1 MPFLSAR
8 GLSGL
13 KNYKYQSAGYTL
25 LDDIHQPFWNWI
37 TEQLPLW
44 LAPNL
49 ITLIG
54 TFGLILA
61 YFVSLYHVPTFTEV
75 APWWVYFLN
84 GFAGLVYL
92 HLDCI
97 DGKQARRTKSS
108 SPLGQLFDHGC
119 DALTV
124 HLAVTTIGTSI
135 AVGFTP
141 WCILGVMTI
150 MGPWMLAHW
159 EEYHSG
165 IMLYGNGYWGVTEA
179 NYLMIALHF
188 FTAAVGP
195 GFWGINITQWIKAP
209 LPWPIQDGL
218 LLKHVLLLSVFCCGV
233 QQFSGQMWRIFAKG
247 MSGMMPE
254 EERGHKQ
261 LGRAQALSH
270 LAQLGLTLLLGILV
284 MAEPWPTVSAWRA
297 VYGGFGVLYA
307 LQASKLI
314 MDHMAKEPFEIFWMP
329 ILALVMLLAF
339 SRAAIVSSEISA
351 WTFAGLMVAFYL
363 HYVTSAISEICAFL
377 GIKCLTIK
385 PRTD

>member
-1 MPFLSAR
+1 MPMLSSRA
-8 GLSGL
+8 LSGL

-25 LDDIHQPFWNWI
+25 LDDIHQPFWNWL
-37 TEQLPLW
+37 TELLPRW

-49 ITLIG
+49 ITLTG

-61 YFVSLYHVPTFTEV
+61 YFVSLYYVPTFTEV

-84 GFAGLVYL
+84 GFTGLVYL
-92 HLDCI
+92 HLDCV

-135 AVGFTP
+135 AVGYTP

-150 MGPWMLAHW
+150 MGPWLLAHW

-179 NYLMIALHF
+179 NYLMILLHF

-195 GFWGINITQWIKAP
+195 GFWGTGLGDLLGLQ
-209 LPWPIQDGL
+209 LPWPLHGL
-218 LLKHVLLLSVFCCGV
+218 RLRHVLLLSVFCCGV
-233 QQFSGQMWRIFAKG
+233 QQFSGQAWRIFVKG
-247 MSGMMPE
+247 MSGQMPE
-254 EERGHKQ
+254 EERGYKQ
-261 LGRAQALSH
+261 LGRLAALSH
-270 LAQLGLTLLLGILV
+270 LMQLGLTLLLGILV
-284 MAEPWPTVSAWRA
+284 MGEPWPSTFAWRA
-297 VYGGFGVLYA
+297 VYGGFGVVYA

-329 ILALVMLLAF
+329 ILALVMLLGLN
-339 SRAAIVSSEISA
+339 RAAVVSSEVAAGS
-351 WTFAGLMVAFYL
+351 FAAIMTAYYL
-363 HYVTSAISEICAFL
+363 YYVTTTISEICAFL
-377 GIKCLTIK
+377 GIRCLTISPK
-385 PRTD
+385 TD